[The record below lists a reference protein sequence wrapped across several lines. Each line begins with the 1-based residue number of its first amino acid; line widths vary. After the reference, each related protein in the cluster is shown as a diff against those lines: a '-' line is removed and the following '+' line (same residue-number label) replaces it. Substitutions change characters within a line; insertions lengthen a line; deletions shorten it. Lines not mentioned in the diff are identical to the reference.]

1 MIEVTQE
8 FINQFITDYNNKYDT
23 NLNNQLALLPR
34 PMSANAFVTRVS
46 EFMDMYVKRHCPNYI
61 ESFATQDQ
69 QKAVYNAKLEQA
81 FYILWNED
89 LTLVNGID
97 FAKGT
102 AISQE
107 VLEKAKVSKMA
118 EMYLENNGLMYR
130 GINGTGGVWYGSD
143 YWRAMHNESL

>member
-46 EFMDMYVKRHCPNYI
+46 EFMDMYVKRHCPMYI
-61 ESFATQDQ
+61 EDLGTQAQRDAIY
-69 QKAVYNAKLEQA
+69 KAKLEQA

-102 AISQE
+102 AIPQE
-107 VLEKAKVSKMA
+107 VLENAKVSKMA
-118 EMYLENNGLMYR
+118 EMYLENSGLMYR